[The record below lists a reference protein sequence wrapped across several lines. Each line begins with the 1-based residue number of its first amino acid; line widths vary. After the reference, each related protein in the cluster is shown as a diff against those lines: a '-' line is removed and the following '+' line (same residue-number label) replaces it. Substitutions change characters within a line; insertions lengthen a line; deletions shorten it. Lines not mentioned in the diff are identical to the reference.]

1 MDVRCGNQVLHFS
14 QKIYI
19 MGILNVTPDSFY
31 DGGKYFQLEQAVN
44 RAIEIEKEGADI
56 IDIGGESTRP
66 GAESVSE
73 EEEIRR
79 VIPVIEALQG
89 RISIPISIDTRH
101 ARVAEM
107 ALQAGAKIINDVGGF
122 QDDPKMVN
130 VAEKY
135 AVPLILM
142 HKRGNPKTMQLNTE
156 YADLIGE
163 IHAFFENLL
172 RFAEHHGILRERI
185 ILDPGIGFG
194 KKPEHNLLL
203 IRHLQRFSDLGR
215 PLLVGVSRK
224 SFIQKIL
231 HLQSDEDRIFGTASA
246 VALSVIYGARMI
258 RVHDVKPMVHVV
270 RMAEAI
276 QNAVDSN
283 A

>member
-1 MDVRCGNQVLHFS
+1 MDVQCGNRLLRFS
-14 QKIYI
+14 QRTYV

-31 DGGKYFQLEQAVN
+31 DGGKYVRLEDAVN
-44 RAIEIEKEGADI
+44 RAIEMEKEGADI

-66 GAESVSE
+66 GAEEISE

-79 VIPVIEALQG
+79 VIPVIEALHG
-89 RISIPISIDTRH
+89 KISIPISIDTRH

-107 ALQAGAKIINDVGGF
+107 ALQAGAEILNDVSGF
-122 QDDPKMVN
+122 QDDPKMVR

-135 AVPLILM
+135 AVPVILM
-142 HKRGNPKTMQLNTE
+142 HKRGSPKTMQLNTE
-156 YADLIGE
+156 YSDLIGE
-163 IHAFFENLL
+163 IHTFFEKVLQ
-172 RFAEHHGILRERI
+172 FAEQHGISRERI

-194 KKPEHNLLL
+194 KKPEHNLIL
-203 IRHLQRFSDLGR
+203 IRQLHRFSDLGR
-215 PLLVGVSRK
+215 PLLLGVSRK

-231 HLQSDEDRIFGTASA
+231 HLQPEEDRIFGTASA
-246 VALSVIYGARMI
+246 VALSVIYGAHLI
-258 RVHDVKPMVHVV
+258 RVHDVKPMVQVV

-276 QNAVDSN
+276 KNAVASN

>member
-1 MDVRCGNQVLHFS
+1 MDVRCGNEVLYFS
-14 QKIYI
+14 QRTYI

-31 DGGKYFQLEQAVN
+31 DGGKYFRLEDAVN
-44 RAIEIEKEGADI
+44 RAMEIEQEGADI

-66 GAESVSE
+66 GAEPVSE

-101 ARVAEM
+101 ARVAER
-107 ALQAGAKIINDVGGF
+107 ALQAGAKLINDVGGF
-122 QDDPKMVN
+122 QDDPKMVK

-135 AVPLILM
+135 AVPVILM
-142 HKRGNPKTMQLNTE
+142 HKRGSPKNMQLNTD
-156 YADLIGE
+156 YSDLIGE

-172 RFAEHHGILRERI
+172 LFAEKHGVSRERI
-185 ILDPGIGFG
+185 IFDPGIGFG
-194 KKPEHNLLL
+194 KKPEHNLVL
-203 IRHLQRFSDLGR
+203 IRQLHRFSDLGR
-215 PLLVGVSRK
+215 PLLVGISRK
-224 SFIQKIL
+224 SFIPKIL
-231 HLQSDEDRIFGTASA
+231 HLQPEEDRIFGTASA
-246 VALSVIYGARMI
+246 VALSIIYGAKMV
-258 RVHDVKPMVHVV
+258 RVHDIKPMVQVV

-276 QNAVDSN
+276 QNAVESY

>member
-1 MDVRCGNQVLHFS
+1 
-14 QKIYI
+14 

-31 DGGKYFQLEQAVN
+31 DGGKYFRFEDAVN
-44 RAIEIEKEGADI
+44 RAVQIEKEGADI

-66 GAESVSE
+66 GAEPVSE

-89 RISIPISIDTRH
+89 RVSIPISIDTRH
-101 ARVAEM
+101 AKVAEM

-130 VAEKY
+130 VAKKY
-135 AVPLILM
+135 PVPVILM
-142 HKRGNPKTMQLNTE
+142 HKRGSPKTMQLNTE
-156 YADLIGE
+156 YSDLIGE
-163 IHAFFENLL
+163 IHGFFENLL
-172 RFAEHHGILRERI
+172 RFAEQHGISKERI

-194 KKPEHNLLL
+194 KKPEHNLVL
-203 IRHLQRFSDLGR
+203 IRQLHRFSDLGR

-231 HLQSDEDRIFGTASA
+231 DLQPDEDRIFGTASA
-246 VALSVIYGARMI
+246 VALSVIYGAQVV

-276 QNAVDSN
+276 RNAVETN